1 MIWKKR
7 RPTIGRQV
15 IIINVTLTSILL
27 CILTAVL
34 FYLNGKVQEET
45 HAHNQQIL
53 NTISRNFELEKIRLA
68 IFSSFRPSQMA
79 ICTEEPTAT
88 ISEKAKLIMIR
99 GMTRLMAA
107 RAWAPM

>member
-15 IIINVTLTSILL
+15 IIINVTLTSVLL
-27 CILTAVL
+27 CILAAVL

-53 NTISRNFELEKIRLA
+53 NTISRNLILMKKFWPLWLN
-68 IFSSFRPSQMA
+68 F
-79 ICTEEPTAT
+79 TAGSCWIKT
-88 ISEKAKLIMIR
+88 
-99 GMTRLMAA
+99 
-107 RAWAPM
+107 